1 MDGEWAAG
9 HWESPVAE
17 TWHFLLEEEAGEQ
30 VRCSPGNGVCAA
42 PSREAV
48 TNNQK
53 WFSFPAGFPLCHPPS
68 CPLRPEAGLAALL
81 DAMGMSLTPTQLA
94 MGWGSQG
101 R

>member
-9 HWESPVAE
+9 HGESPVPE

-30 VRCSPGNGVCAA
+30 VQCFPGNGVCAA

-48 TNNQK
+48 TGHQK
-53 WFSFPAGFPLCHPPS
+53 WSPPAGFPWCRPPS